1 MRINAYTLNE
11 VILCTYAAM
20 YDQEE
25 FGGIDTIHRLTN
37 RSISSIK
44 MKIQNIAAILDEENI
59 PRNQRV
65 SALSGKPP
73 GEAGRRTNWD
83 IVEPLTTVTRDSYQT
98 LCSRIVTE
106 LNSR

>member
-1 MRINAYTLNE
+1 MPRNSYTEDE
-11 VILCTYAAM
+11 VILCTYAAL

-59 PRNQRV
+59 PRNPRI
-65 SALSGKPP
+65 SPLSGMPP
-73 GEAGRRTNWD
+73 GEAGRRTHWD
-83 IVEPLTTVTRDSYQT
+83 IVESLTKTSRET
-98 LCSRIVTE
+98 LQGLCRKIVAKI
-106 LNSR
+106 